1 MQELMIFVGRNNWVG
16 IEGTEREWATSKDY
30 RREGGR
36 EVDEE
41 EEQEERKIRYLY
53 IWAKKM

>member
-1 MQELMIFVGRNNWVG
+1 MIFVGRNNWVG
-16 IEGTEREWATSKDY
+16 IEGTERELATSKDY

-41 EEQEERKIRYLY
+41 EEQEERRIRYLY